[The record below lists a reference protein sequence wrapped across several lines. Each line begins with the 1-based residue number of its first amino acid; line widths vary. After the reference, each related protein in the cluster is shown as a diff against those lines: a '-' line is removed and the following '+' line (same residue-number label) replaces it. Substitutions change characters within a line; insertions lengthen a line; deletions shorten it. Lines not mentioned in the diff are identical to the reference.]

1 MNRLK
6 SAFRA
11 FKYRNYRLFFTGQ
24 GLSALG
30 GMMQQ
35 MAQSWLVYRITDS
48 PLMLG
53 IVAFAG
59 QIPSFLLTPAAGI
72 VSDRYDKRKIIL
84 LADIAQMAAAFVF
97 AALVFAD
104 LIMPWHIIVLSVITG
119 SAGAFEMTTR
129 HSFVP
134 QMVEDKNDLG
144 NAIALNSVMFNM
156 ARLIGPALAGVV
168 VAVSGEGICFL
179 INGVSFV
186 AVIAGLLM
194 MKIKKHVHTVHKS
207 PFNELKEGFKYV
219 FESVPLKSIITL
231 MAFVSFAGSGVTI
244 LLPVFARDI
253 LHGDSMT
260 YGFLTGAVGLGALT
274 GALGM
279 AAKKTLKGLS
289 ALMSSAVIVF
299 GAGLFLAS
307 FAGNLIMAMALLLFV
322 GAGTMLHMA
331 SSNTIIQTV
340 ADDDK
345 RGRVISFY
353 ILSFSGFL
361 PLGSLVSGWLAK
373 IFGVRHVIAAGGI
386 LTALAGVILLFFLP
400 KIRRS
405 LRSVYIKK
413 GIIPSETVVEIK

>member
-1 MNRLK
+1 
-6 SAFRA
+6 
-11 FKYRNYRLFFTGQ
+11 
-24 GLSALG
+24 
-30 GMMQQ
+30 
-35 MAQSWLVYRITDS
+35 
-48 PLMLG
+48 
-53 IVAFAG
+53 
-59 QIPSFLLTPAAGI
+59 
-72 VSDRYDKRKIIL
+72 
-84 LADIAQMAAAFVF
+84 
-97 AALVFAD
+97 
-104 LIMPWHIIVLSVITG
+104 
-119 SAGAFEMTTR
+119 
-129 HSFVP
+129 
-134 QMVEDKNDLG
+134 
-144 NAIALNSVMFNM
+144 
-156 ARLIGPALAGVV
+156 
-168 VAVSGEGICFL
+168 
-179 INGVSFV
+179 
-186 AVIAGLLM
+186 AVIAALLM